1 MGVSTSNFGMCK
13 TEERAEHTDRWR
25 AMISACQGHHWR
37 RAGVGRQQK
46 PSHTSLLSF
55 VFGPHNDFFCW
66 MNASCAVE
74 SAQERKAS
82 FGIGRYGILDISL
95 WKAAQPSDYGSEW
108 GVWRRR
114 GTVLWGDFS
123 PMLGPGSLG
132 SCWEDKMQSCWG
144 STPSFE
150 SYSPERRRMGI
161 FFLTSLPL

>member
-1 MGVSTSNFGMCK
+1 MTCHDFCMPRPPLKKGWCGK
-13 TEERAEHTDRWR
+13 TTETIPYFAAVLCVWATQR
-25 AMISACQGHHWR
+25 
-37 RAGVGRQQK
+37 
-46 PSHTSLLSF
+46 
-55 VFGPHNDFFCW
+55 FFCW
-66 MNASCAVE
+66 TDASCAVE
-74 SAQERKAS
+74 GAQERKAS

-161 FFLTSLPL
+161 FFLMSLPL